1 MLPVAHR
8 DHAHY
13 YTDMPPEVM
22 RVGEPRPAGFWIR
35 AAAFAID
42 LVVLWLVRRSYLYVA
57 TTVAGIARGDVWRVS
72 PTLWLLTL
80 LFAAAYA
87 TVLHATH
94 GQTIGKNLLRI
105 RVTGAD
111 GRRLTLGTALLR
123 WIGYW
128 LSILPFGLG
137 YVMAGLRRDKRAL
150 HDLIAGTRVERVPAG
165 T

>member
-13 YTDMPPEVM
+13 YTDMSAEVI
-22 RVGEPRPAGFWIR
+22 RVGEPRPAGFWVR
-35 AAAFAID
+35 AAAFIID
-42 LVVLWLVRRSYLYVA
+42 LIVLWLVRRSYLWVTA
-57 TTVAGIARGDVWRVS
+57 FAGIARGDVWRVS
-72 PTLWLLTL
+72 PTLWLFTL

-105 RVTGAD
+105 RVIGAD
-111 GRRLTLGTALLR
+111 GRRLALGTALLR

-128 LSILPFGLG
+128 FSILPLGLG